1 MGADV
6 QGVVLQISGS
16 IERSTESSTDPTP
29 VTELFFDDFVI
40 TEESRK
46 VEVTPDG
53 ILIYSN
59 PDSYVK
65 LDSSGLV
72 IKTEDLQVQNLEA
85 NDLATMGNFDQKS
98 QSVGAGGTTVSGLSG
113 DSGSSG
119 TDGNDGHSA
128 NSSLKYTYPSPRDA
142 TLSRMPTTA

>member
-1 MGADV
+1 M
-6 QGVVLQISGS
+6 
-16 IERSTESSTDPTP
+16 
-29 VTELFFDDFVI
+29 FFDDFVI

-53 ILIYSN
+53 ILIYAN

-65 LDSSGLV
+65 LDQTGLT

-98 QSVGAGGTTVSGLSG
+98 QSVGTGGTTISGLSG
-113 DSGSSG
+113 DSGTSGTDGTSGVSGSSG
-119 TDGNDGHSA
+119 TDGTDGTSGD
-128 NSSLKYTYPSPRDA
+128 SGSTGTDGTVDKWR
-142 TLSRMPTTA
+142 